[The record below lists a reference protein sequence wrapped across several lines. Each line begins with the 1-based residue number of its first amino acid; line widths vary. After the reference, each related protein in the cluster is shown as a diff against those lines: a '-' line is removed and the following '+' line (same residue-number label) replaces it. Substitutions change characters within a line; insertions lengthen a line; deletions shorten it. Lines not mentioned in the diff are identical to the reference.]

1 MAANL
6 AVHDCKIGIARAHRH
21 LKVKSTVY
29 TMESAPNE
37 KSQFLLISLKN
48 EILMNV
54 LSHGVSLGV
63 VDLALQP

>member
-6 AVHDCKIGIARAHRH
+6 AVHDCKIGIARAQH